1 MVTVV
6 PEFDGVG
13 DAVGDGL
20 GEAVGAPDGRGD
32 AVGEG
37 LGAVDGADDG
47 RAVGVAIGV
56 ADGTLPPP
64 RMGATGVPLLPLHP
78 QKTPR
83 TIMANPPW

>member
-1 MVTVV
+1 
-6 PEFDGVG
+6 
-13 DAVGDGL
+13 
-20 GEAVGAPDGRGD
+20 
-32 AVGEG
+32 
-37 LGAVDGADDG
+37 VDGADDG